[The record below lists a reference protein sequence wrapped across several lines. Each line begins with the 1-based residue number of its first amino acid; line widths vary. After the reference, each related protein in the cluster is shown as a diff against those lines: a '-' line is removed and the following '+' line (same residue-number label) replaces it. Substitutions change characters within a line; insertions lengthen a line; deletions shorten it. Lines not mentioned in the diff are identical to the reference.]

1 MDMDVRTALIAG
13 TAFAGV
19 LIAGAVAAP
28 RGGGGGSADGSAGA
42 SQSLT
47 ASTGQAPGDSL
58 VNLVSSS
65 ARGEHERDHDDD
77 DDDHDD
83 DDHHEEDDD

>member
-1 MDMDVRTALIAG
+1 MDARTALIAG

-28 RGGGGGSADGSAGA
+28 RGGGGSSGAPVTSQTVSANAA
-42 SQSLT
+42 Q
-47 ASTGQAPGDSL
+47 QQPGDTL
-58 VNLVSSS
+58 VTLPSWN
-65 ARGEHERDHDDD
+65 ARGERERDHDDD

-83 DDHHEEDDD
+83 DHEEDDDCRFV